1 MRLIG
6 EIEGE
11 KEAFTFYTFLLQ
23 EGIVA
28 KYNRT
33 SEEARLVFEIW
44 VEKEE
49 EIEIAKHWF
58 TEFKKNPEDAR
69 FKQNQHPIDSE
80 GTFAKNTQVS
90 KAKNY
95 VSRKL
100 VHTRFRPF
108 YTQVIIALCVI
119 IYFWSNFQYSQL
131 EKQKSAARFYNF
143 TPIFLALA
151 YDMPKSF
158 PLLVQFFQNHPVDT
172 QEDLRKL
179 PPMEEKQL
187 QQIEA
192 MPVWKGL
199 YEIALK
205 WPSSRQDLKSPLFVK
220 ISEGQLWRLLSP
232 VFLHGGFLHILFNML
247 WLYMLGS
254 QIEARIKSWQ
264 YLLLTV
270 LIGVISN
277 TCQYLVSGPLF
288 IGYSGIICG
297 LAGFIWMRQKRAPWE
312 GYPLHR
318 SALVFLAIF
327 IVGMF
332 ALQVVSFVLI
342 RYNIAN
348 FPLNIANTAHLS
360 GAISGLVL
368 GRIPFFSKGNL

>member
-33 SEEARLVFEIW
+33 SEEARFVFEIW

-58 TEFKKNPEDAR
+58 TEYEKNPEDAR
-69 FKQNQHPIDSE
+69 FKQNQHPLDSE

-90 KAKNY
+90 KAKNH

-108 YTQVIIALCVI
+108 YTRVIIALCVI

-179 PPMEEKQL
+179 PPKAEKQL

-199 YEIALK
+199 YEIVLK

-247 WLYMLGS
+247 WLYMLGT
-254 QIEARIKSWQ
+254 QIEARVKSWQ
-264 YLLLTV
+264 YLLLTA

-277 TCQYLVSGPLF
+277 TCQYFVSGPLF